1 VARLLLLLALVA
13 AAAAPARAN
22 PEEGDEAPP
31 YAVKSALARLAPQ
44 RPGKVDLYALVV
56 GGDAEEVFRRE
67 VETVRDVLDER
78 LGTARRS
85 LAMVND
91 ITMPEP
97 EVTLNSLRFALR
109 ELGRKMDPEEDV
121 LLMHFTSHGLRDGE
135 FSLRHPA
142 SPLYALTPLYLRSL
156 LDEAGVRNRVVIV
169 SSCFSG
175 NFVGPLSTDD
185 TMVLT
190 ASSADRPSYGCG
202 NDSKMTDFSR
212 ALYLKAL
219 VHTRSLREAAVET
232 LGLVAADE
240 KARGYKQSLPQ
251 LRSGAA
257 IEERLRV
264 IERQLESR

>member
-1 VARLLLLLALVA
+1 MLLALVA
-13 AAAAPARAN
+13 SAALAN
-22 PEEGDEAPP
+22 PAEGDEQPP
-31 YAVKSALARLAPQ
+31 YAAKSALARLAPQ
-44 RPGKVDLYALVV
+44 QPGKVDLYALVV

-67 VETVRDVLDER
+67 VETVREVLDER

-97 EVTLNSLRFALR
+97 EVTLNSLRYALGV
-109 ELGRKMDPEEDV
+109 LAKKMDPEEDV

-142 SPLYALTPLYLRSL
+142 TPLYALTPLYLRSL

-169 SSCFSG
+169 SACFSG
-175 NFVGPLSTDD
+175 NFVGPLATED

-190 ASSADRPSYGCG
+190 ASSSDRPSYGCG

-219 VHTRSLREAAVET
+219 THTRSLHEAAVET

-251 LRSGAA
+251 LRFGPG
-257 IEERLRV
+257 IDERLRT
-264 IERQLESR
+264 IERQLEGR

>member
-1 VARLLLLLALVA
+1 VARLLLLLTLVA

-22 PEEGDEAPP
+22 PEEGDEQPP
-31 YAVKSALARLAPQ
+31 YAVQAALRRLAPQ

-56 GGDAEEVFRRE
+56 AGDAEEVFRRE
-67 VETVRDVLDER
+67 AETVRDVLDER

-91 ITMPEP
+91 VAMAEP
-97 EVTLNSLRFALR
+97 EVTLNSLRFVLR
-109 ELGRKMDPEEDV
+109 ELAHKMDADEDV
-121 LLMHFTSHGLRDGE
+121 LLMHFTSHGLHDGE

-142 SPLYALTPLYLRSL
+142 APLYALTPLYLRSL

-169 SSCFSG
+169 SACFSG

-219 VHTRSLREAAVET
+219 THTRSLREAAVET

-240 KARGYKQSLPQ
+240 KARGYNQSLPQ
-251 LRSGAA
+251 LRSGPA

-264 IERQLESR
+264 IERDLTGR